1 MGFTASFSMTS
12 QPPYM
17 DSDRS
22 TETRVADLLGRMTLR
37 EKAGQ
42 MVGLH
47 VGSFSVLQRE
57 DPRTTTVED
66 AKDAIR
72 DHFVGSATPF
82 GTGFSPYNTAV
93 VAGRVANQLQR
104 VAVNETRLGIP
115 LLIPVDAI
123 HGHAHIEG
131 ATVFPHNLAMAA
143 TWNPDL
149 VERAAR
155 ITAIEMAAT
164 GANQNYAPTADVAR
178 EPRWG
183 RTYETYGESSPL
195 VEEFVAAETRGLQGA
210 SLDGPTSVA
219 ATVKHYPASSEPTRG
234 EDTAPVDISMG
245 TLRRVFLPPFERAI
259 DEGVAAVMPMYNAIG
274 NEPAHASNFYLTD
287 LLRERLG
294 FEGVTCSDWLGV
306 WMLAERHQ
314 TAASFTEAVE
324 QVTTAGLDV
333 ASVGGVQHAETLC
346 ELVESGQLS
355 ESLLDRSVRRILT
368 LKFELGLFEDPYV
381 SPRSAIIDV
390 GSDEHRRV
398 SREAAR
404 ESVTLLQ
411 NNDETLPLADV
422 DDLFVTG
429 PNADSLDN
437 LLGGWTVFGFD
448 ENEGSTVRDGLEHV
462 VDDGTTVTYEPGV
475 SSGELTDRDAV
486 ASRAEHADA
495 TVAVLGEPWYL
506 HEFGPESLRGENG
519 GFPQRNS
526 LELPPAQRALLDVV
540 TATETPT
547 VLVLVTGRPL
557 ILTDVLDQ
565 VDAVVVA
572 FFPGLEGGRAI
583 ADVLVGNTNPSGRLP
598 ITFPRA
604 MGDFPVRHDW
614 LPHPSPLGMDEHLPS
629 YDPLF
634 EFGFGLS
641 YTEFAYDALEVSDET
656 IVDGNAVTVS
666 VTVTNSGDHT
676 GTETVQLFGEHRY
689 SSVVTPVRELKGFS
703 KVTLSA
709 GETQTVTM
717 TLTADDLRVVKPD
730 GTRSLESGTYE
741 LFVGDLNRELTIE

>member
-1 MGFTASFSMTS
+1 MTS

-17 DSDRS
+17 DSGQS
-22 TETRVADLLGRMTLR
+22 TEARVADLLERMTLR

-47 VGSFSVLQRE
+47 VGSFTVLQRE
-57 DPRTTTVED
+57 TSWTTTLDD

-72 DHFVGSATPF
+72 DHQVGSATPF

-115 LLIPVDAI
+115 LLVPVDAI

-149 VERAAR
+149 AERAAR
-155 ITAIEMAAT
+155 ITAVEMAAT

-183 RTYETYGESSPL
+183 RTYETYGESSSL
-195 VEEFVAAETRGLQGA
+195 VEAFVAAETRGLQGE
-210 SLDGPTSVA
+210 SLRDPTSVA

-259 DEGVAAVMPMYNAIG
+259 DEGVAGVMPMYNALG
-274 NEPAHASNFYLTD
+274 NEPAHSSTFYLTD
-287 LLRERLG
+287 LLRDRLG
-294 FEGVTCSDWLGV
+294 FEGVTCSDWLAV
-306 WMLAERHQ
+306 WMLVERHQ
-314 TAASFTEAVE
+314 TAASFAEAVE
-324 QVTTAGLDV
+324 QVATAGLDI
-333 ASVGGVQHAETLC
+333 ASVGGTQHADTLC
-346 ELVESGQLS
+346 ELVESGDLP
-355 ESLLDRSVRRILT
+355 ESLLDRSVRRILA

-390 GSDEHRRV
+390 GSEEHRRV

-404 ESVTLLQ
+404 QSVTLLQ
-411 NNDETLPLADV
+411 NDEETLPLGDV
-422 DDLFVTG
+422 DELFVTG

-437 LLGGWTVFGFD
+437 LLGGWTVFDFD
-448 ENEGSTVRDGLEHV
+448 ENEGPTVRDGLEHV

-475 SSGELTDRDAV
+475 GSDESAGRDAV
-486 ASRAEHADA
+486 ASRAERADA

-506 HEFGPESLRGENG
+506 HEFGPASLRGENG

-526 LELPPAQRALLDVV
+526 LELPPAQRDLLDAVA
-540 TATETPT
+540 ATDTPT

-557 ILTDVLDQ
+557 VLTDVLDQ

-598 ITFPRA
+598 ITFPRS

-641 YTEFAYDALEVSDET
+641 YTEFTYDSLDVSEET
-656 IVDGNAVTVS
+656 IADGGEVTVS
-666 VTVTNSGDHT
+666 VTVTNTGDRA
-676 GTETVQLFGEHRY
+676 GTETVQLFGEHRH
-689 SSVVTPVRELKGFS
+689 SSVVTPVRELQGFT
-703 KVTLSA
+703 KVTLSP
-709 GETQTVTM
+709 GETRTVTI

-730 GTRSLESGTYE
+730 GSRTLESGAYE
-741 LFVGDLNRELTIE
+741 LFVGDRTQTLAIS